1 MFNYL
6 KEKMVMSDIID
17 ILIDDRFKI
26 YENDNAAAAKS
37 LKSIEKVFNKIS
49 KKTAE
54 DVTTNDIKQII
65 GALQNFSG
73 TVKNKN
79 ALVVD
84 GTNILDVANSLGK
97 KVAAREKFN
106 AEQNQQQGQQLQ
118 QQNTQQVQ
126 SSKEQNVNKE
136 DDLKTP
142 VTKADASAILGHLN
156 KTKDILENKLKSQ
169 KSENVKKFLNEVIEG
184 INEAINAAKELNGEV
199 NNNST
204 PSN

>member
-1 MFNYL
+1 MGN
-6 KEKMVMSDIID
+6 IID
-17 ILIDDRFKI
+17 ILIDNRFKI
-26 YENDNAAAAKS
+26 YENNNEAISNSFEAIK
-37 LKSIEKVFNKIS
+37 KVFKKIS
-49 KKTAE
+49 TKVGE
-54 DVTTNDIKQII
+54 DVTTKDMKQII

-73 TVKNKN
+73 TIKNKN
-79 ALVVD
+79 ILVV
-84 GTNILDVANSLGK
+84 GETNILEVANNLYQ
-97 KVAAREKFN
+97 KVAAREKYN
-106 AEQNQQQGQQLQ
+106 AEQNQQQSQQQLQ

-126 SSKEQNVNKE
+126 SSKEQKVNKE

-142 VTKADASAILGHLN
+142 VNKADASAILGHLN

-184 INEAINAAKELNGEV
+184 INEAINAAKALNGEV